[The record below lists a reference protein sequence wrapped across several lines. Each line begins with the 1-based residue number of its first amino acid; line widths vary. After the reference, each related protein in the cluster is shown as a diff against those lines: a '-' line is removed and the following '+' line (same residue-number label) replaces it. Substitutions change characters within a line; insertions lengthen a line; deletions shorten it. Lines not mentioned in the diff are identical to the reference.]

1 MFCLCAWIWQYC
13 ELWIWQEDLTKW
25 IWQENKCRQEL
36 LLNPWWA
43 AALISCEFWFWCKW
57 LWDIYRDCR
66 QRKHSWPSFFVKF
79 LSFVWWQCSLDFI
92 VHTASNYG
100 LTFVQLRVLSK
111 GNIYTDYQDR
121 WQLLSTIMI
130 ITANGHCQP
139 RAFPGLTSAWSLN
152 HSCHWSNTTTL
163 VSSCPLRW
171 KTQTLRLRINNIFP
185 LKFDSNVFC
194 ELIYCLFVLT
204 LFPQW

>member
-1 MFCLCAWIWQYC
+1 MRGSDNIVNYGSDKRIWQSGSDKRTNADKNC
-13 ELWIWQEDLTKW
+13 SSIHDG
-25 IWQENKCRQEL
+25 RP
-36 LLNPWWA
+36 PWYPA
-43 AALISCEFWFWCKW
+43 DSDSA
-57 LWDIYRDCR
+57 DCL

-171 KTQTLRLRINNIFP
+171 KTQTLRLRINNIFS